1 MLPASRDSALGPST
15 RGIRDLAH
23 CQAQYKRPCKQHTTA
38 WSAPYRRCSGTA
50 PRALLHVA
58 GAVSRSRDAAAGRSG
73 RAAAQAAHVSAALL
87 ERGAPAARPGCGRM
101 HAGGAVSGANR
112 AGASSGAPRDA
123 ARAVPAGRAAAG
135 GGPARSRLR
144 CGLFA
149 VAAAAGPREVPSKRP
164 RASGALPDGAR
175 AAGSEA
181 AALLAGGTRAAALA
195 RPGPAAPARR
205 PPAAAPRPGPARPAP
220 PAAAGRAPRVQPA
233 AAPRAASGPGP
244 ARPARRRRGA
254 RARLLAQR
262 RRPGTAA
269 RPGPPPG
276 PRRSPRTACA
286 ARSGARGSHAPAT
299 CVLPARQRTLLRA
312 LGPTGLVGW
321 LLGRCVEQVS
331 TLASASECA
340 ALPRSSLCLRGKGG
354 RPAAR

>member
-181 AALLAGGTRAAALA
+181 AALLAGGTQRRWPARARRPRRGARQQRPLGLVRRGRPLRQQLVGRPACSRQQRRGRRAALA
-195 RPGPAAPARR
+195 RRARRGGAGGPGRVCWRSAGGLGQRPAPARR
-205 PPAAAPRPGPARPAP
+205 RGRAGRLALRAQPAP
-220 PAAAGRAPRVQPA
+220 APEA
-233 AAPRAASGPGP
+233 
-244 ARPARRRRGA
+244 
-254 RARLLAQR
+254 LTR
-262 RRPGTAA
+262 RRPV
-269 RPGPPPG
+269 
-276 PRRSPRTACA
+276 CCL
-286 ARSGARGSHAPAT
+286 HASVHC
-299 CVLPARQRTLLRA
+299 CVR
-312 LGPTGLVGW
+312 LGP
-321 LLGRCVEQVS
+321 
-331 TLASASECA
+331 LAWSAG
-340 ALPRSSLCLRGKGG
+340 CL
-354 RPAAR
+354 ADV